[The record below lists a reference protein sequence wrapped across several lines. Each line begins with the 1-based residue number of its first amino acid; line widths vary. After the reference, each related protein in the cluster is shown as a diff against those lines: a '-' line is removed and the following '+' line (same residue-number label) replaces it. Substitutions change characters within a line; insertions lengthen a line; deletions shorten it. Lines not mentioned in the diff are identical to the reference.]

1 MSLRDGFAPL
11 RMPGA
16 LTGVG
21 LAVALVGLD
30 VVARVAPHAP
40 SFSPVVA
47 SALFAGMVI
56 GRRYALLVPLAAMVL
71 SDAVL
76 GFEDWRMRLVIYAA
90 LTLPAVL
97 GLLAR
102 NARWPVAFPLAV
114 ASSAIFFVVSN
125 FAVWLF
131 SAIYTHDA
139 AGLATC
145 YIAALPFFQNALI
158 GDLLWTAGMFGGLWL
173 VRLAFGTRTERAAA

>member
-1 MSLRDGFAPL
+1 MSLRDGFGPL

-114 ASSAIFFVVSN
+114 ASSAIFFAVSN
-125 FAVWLF
+125 FAVW
-131 SAIYTHDA
+131 
-139 AGLATC
+139 TC
-145 YIAALPFFQNALI
+145 
-158 GDLLWTAGMFGGLWL
+158 D
-173 VRLAFGTRTERAAA
+173 TEKPSG